1 MKKKWSWYTVD
12 PWDIVTDPLDCESP
26 EKDLLMV
33 LWHDP
38 NDLCILCLDLWDLCV
53 SSDAEKSK
61 IAHTHT
67 IFLLKKI
74 MVGSIKIKKAK
85 L

>member
-1 MKKKWSWYTVD
+1 MD
-12 PWDIVTDPLDCESP
+12 PWGIVTDPLDCESP

-33 LWHDP
+33 LWDDP

-61 IAHTHT
+61 IAHN
-67 IFLLKKI
+67 FLYKKNI
-74 MVGSIKIKKAK
+74 INNGGSIKIKEHKNF
-85 L
+85 LE